1 MLQYAHHRYWPGGGK
16 KLFAQHCVFSP
27 LENSFPY
34 TYFFLKAR
42 CPLHLSRYV
51 HPNPSLSPRI
61 FPFPYFISCIFNL
74 HRVSAWC
81 RSSSI
86 RQMLSPWKQI
96 KSVTEETMAQDLRS
110 TPVLMHP
117 RDPSL
122 LNPSTN

>member
-61 FPFPYFISCIFNL
+61 FPFSYFISCIFNL
-74 HRVSAWC
+74 HRVCLVSFVFYQANAVAVEAD
-81 RSSSI
+81 
-86 RQMLSPWKQI
+86 QN
-96 KSVTEETMAQDLRS
+96 VTEGTMAQDPRS
-110 TPVLMHP
+110 TPMLMHP